1 MHWPSVRTMLAS
13 RQSTQQSAA
22 GSIGY
27 QASVVVVVAVQSHK
41 RKQGAESGDKA
52 LDGSE
57 Q

>member
-13 RQSTQQSAA
+13 RR
-22 GSIGY
+22 SIGY
-27 QASVVVVVAVQSHK
+27 RASVVVVVAVQSHT
-41 RKQGAESGDKA
+41 RKQGVESGDKA